1 MGRSARKQAG
11 PGAQRPQTTTER
23 RTPPG
28 RGIMATQMRLR
39 RFAWRSKHQLSSAP
53 TLPQERSV
61 AMPTALELTRD
72 EWQQYLQAAPTAAM
86 PLVPGTAELRLRER
100 LLSDARQAAAE
111 LKRRFAVSRVLLF
124 GSLTDEVWFTNDS
137 DVDLAV
143 EGLAPHD
150 YWAAWRTVEEI
161 ITDREVDL
169 VDLDAAS
176 STLQQAIK
184 RYGLEL

>member
-1 MGRSARKQAG
+1 
-11 PGAQRPQTTTER
+11 
-23 RTPPG
+23 
-28 RGIMATQMRLR
+28 
-39 RFAWRSKHQLSSAP
+39 
-53 TLPQERSV
+53 
-61 AMPTALELTRD
+61 MPTALELTRD
-72 EWQQYLQAAPTAAM
+72 EWQKYLPAAPTAAT
-86 PLVPGTAELRLRER
+86 PRVPGAAELHLRER
-100 LLSDARQAAAE
+100 LMADVRQAAVE

-124 GSLTDEVWFTNDS
+124 GSLADEVWFTSDS

-169 VDLDAAS
+169 VDLEAAS
-176 STLQQAIK
+176 GALQQAII